1 MAYPYTSPSFS
12 HRVFKEFFDWL
23 QDYKKSKLI
32 TRSQEEKMIKEECY
46 EEIRISD
53 QFLQLTFN

>member
-23 QDYKKSKLI
+23 QDYKNIKLI
-32 TRSQEEKMIKEECY
+32 TRPQEEENWSRGSVMNKLRLVINFY
-46 EEIRISD
+46 NS
-53 QFLQLTFN
+53 

>member
-23 QDYKKSKLI
+23 QDYKNIKLI
-32 TRSQEEKMIKEECY
+32 TRPQEEENWSRGSVMKKPELVIN
-46 EEIRISD
+46 
-53 QFLQLTFN
+53 FL